1 MISGVSLPVKL
12 AKKAK
17 RSSMRKIPQCENKQ
31 EIPRGAR
38 LRVRLE
44 LGRLSVGCWD
54 QVQRASQTS
63 VGTTFKTQ
71 SR

>member
-1 MISGVSLPVKL
+1 MISGVSLPIKL

-17 RSSMRKIPQCENKQ
+17 CSSMRKIPQCENKQ

-44 LGRLSVGCWD
+44 LGSLSVGLLGSSSKGKSDLCGHD
-54 QVQRASQTS
+54 I
-63 VGTTFKTQ
+63 
-71 SR
+71 